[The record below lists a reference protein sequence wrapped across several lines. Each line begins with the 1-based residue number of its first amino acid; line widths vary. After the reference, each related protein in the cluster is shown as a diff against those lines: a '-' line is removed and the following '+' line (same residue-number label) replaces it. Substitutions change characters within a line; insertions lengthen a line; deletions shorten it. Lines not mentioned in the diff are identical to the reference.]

1 MSAYLLKSKIS
12 YRVETMAE
20 ADSLEQ
26 NFRKNGNFE
35 VARFDKKQK
44 QHTVKEKDDRGK
56 VIDAYIDHYVLCE
69 ITLEFN
75 DEKNPLSDVNLLI
88 KTQDKESKIIKE
100 EETKKES
107 EEKLLSSSI

>member
-26 NFRKNGNFE
+26 DFRKNGNFE

-56 VIDAYIDHYVLCE
+56 VIDAYIDRYVLCE

-88 KTQDKESKIIKE
+88 KTQDKESEIIK
-100 EETKKES
+100 KVES
-107 EEKLLSSSI
+107 EEDNNENKEEN

>member
-56 VIDAYIDHYVLCE
+56 VIDAYIDRYVLCE
-69 ITLEFN
+69 IKLEFN

-88 KTQDKESKIIKE
+88 KTQDKESEIIKKE
-100 EETKKES
+100 ES
-107 EEKLLSSSI
+107 EEDNNENKEEN

>member
-56 VIDAYIDHYVLCE
+56 VIDAYIDRYVLCE

-75 DEKNPLSDVNLLI
+75 DEKNPLSNVNLLI
-88 KTQDKESKIIKE
+88 KTQDKESEIIKKE
-100 EETKKES
+100 ES
-107 EEKLLSSSI
+107 EEDNNENKEEN

>member
-1 MSAYLLKSKIS
+1 
-12 YRVETMAE
+12 MAE

-56 VIDAYIDHYVLCE
+56 VIDAYIDRYVLCE

-88 KTQDKESKIIKE
+88 KTQDKESEIIKKE
-100 EETKKES
+100 ES
-107 EEKLLSSSI
+107 EEDNNENKEEN

>member
-35 VARFDKKQK
+35 VARFDKKHK

-56 VIDAYIDHYVLCE
+56 VIDAYIDRYVLCE

-88 KTQDKESKIIKE
+88 KTQDKESEIIKKE
-100 EETKKES
+100 ES
-107 EEKLLSSSI
+107 EEDNNENKEEN